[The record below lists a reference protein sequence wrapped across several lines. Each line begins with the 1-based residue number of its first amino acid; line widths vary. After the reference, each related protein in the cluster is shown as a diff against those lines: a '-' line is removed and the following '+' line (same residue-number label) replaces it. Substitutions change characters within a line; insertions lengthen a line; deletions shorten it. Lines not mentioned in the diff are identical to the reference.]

1 MDAMRIVTRSMI
13 PRLAGTAVLCGLVSC
28 GDKSPTVPSPGSE
41 PQVETNT
48 ITITSSGASPRNV
61 SVTAGSRVLFINNDG
76 RSHNMTSDPH
86 PDHNDCLPLNQVG
99 FLSAGQRR
107 ETGNLV
113 DVRTCGF
120 HDHDDPGRQTLWG
133 QIVIRAAPSP
143 SSPAPAGR

>member
-1 MDAMRIVTRSMI
+1 MVAMRIVTRSTI
-13 PRLAGTAVLCGLVSC
+13 ARLAGTAMLCSLVSC

-48 ITITSSGASPRNV
+48 ITITSTGASPRNV

-86 PDHNDCLPLNQVG
+86 PDHSDCLPLNQVG

-133 QIVIRAAPSP
+133 QIVIRAATAP